1 MLNHRCSTCTTKRRI
16 DPARRRRD
24 RVLLT
29 IAALAVMAGASG
41 CTYNPL
47 IGKWQID
54 HRTKETYVSYVDP
67 LSKHIK
73 KETGNT
79 TIVFS
84 QNSLEVSGGSKPAT
98 EQGIHYQVTELPGG
112 EGNEVKIYQP
122 RKDEPNNYDIDTA
135 RVSPD
140 GKSAHLETPSE
151 MVDLK
156 KINE

>member
-1 MLNHRCSTCTTKRRI
+1 LLNHRCSTCITKWKI

-29 IAALAVMAGASG
+29 IAALAVMVGASG

-54 HRTKETYVSYVDP
+54 HRNKETYVSYVDP

-122 RKDEPNNYDIDTA
+122 RKDDPNNYDIDTA

-140 GKSAHLETPSE
+140 GKSVHLETPSE